1 MHRTFIN
8 LKRFEVPR
16 KLGGLCPADN
26 PVKWIESIIDQAVAF
41 GLSSPDKVQLTY
53 MLPEG
58 LVAAGAK
65 KTSRFAK
72 SKTKHLAIGCQGVH
86 WEDVRPGKNFGA
98 FTTSLPAA
106 SARNLGRRGAIIEHS
121 EERRA
126 KLQVM

>member
-65 KTSRFAK
+65 KNQPVCQVENQASGHR
-72 SKTKHLAIGCQGVH
+72 LPGC
-86 WEDVRPGKNFGA
+86 
-98 FTTSLPAA
+98 S
-106 SARNLGRRGAIIEHS
+106 LGRCPPRKELWGLHHQPPGGLCQEPGATWGDH
-121 EERRA
+121 
-126 KLQVM
+126 